1 MQTVFIE
8 VGANIF
14 RRDLAGINGS
24 ETLMPL
30 GKERLFW
37 FFEKGEVSKK
47 AVSGTLRTKISKDLL
62 LDGADSSRY
71 LIQLS
76 LIVHFK
82 GFEIKIPI
90 SRLIF
95 SSILQGI

>member
-37 FFEKGEVSKK
+37 FFEKGEVTKK

-62 LDGADSSRY
+62 LDGRLFY

-76 LIVHFK
+76 LIVHSK
-82 GFEIKIPI
+82 GFDIKIPI

-95 SSILQGI
+95 ASILQGI